1 VPPRVCNRRYHPTD
15 DRPPPRRSA
24 GPTAQPPAGPSPRS
38 LHALDWFVFFLAD
51 VLTGFGPFVAVY
63 LASQRWT
70 QLDIG
75 LVLTIGGLVALVG
88 QVPGGA
94 LVDAIPSKRLVAGLA
109 TGAIGMSALA
119 LAIWPVVP
127 IVQAAVVL
135 QAAAACTL
143 GPAIA
148 AISLGLVGH
157 LAIGERLGRNA
168 RFASLGTAFAAVTM
182 GMSGYLISNQAVF
195 FVTAGFVL
203 PALVALSKSGRA
215 RSIRKPPAAG
225 STTRPPSRVR
235 IGGR

>member
-1 VPPRVCNRRYHPTD
+1 M
-15 DRPPPRRSA
+15 
-24 GPTAQPPAGPSPRS
+24 
-38 LHALDWFVFFLAD
+38 
-51 VLTGFGPFVAVY
+51 
-63 LASQRWT
+63 
-70 QLDIG
+70 
-75 LVLTIGGLVALVG
+75 LTIGGLVALVG

-94 LVDAIPSKRLVAGLA
+94 LVDAILSKRLVAGLA

-135 QAAAACTL
+135 QAAACTL

-157 LAIGERLGRNA
+157 VAIGERLGRNA

-195 FVTAGFVL
+195 FVTAGFVHRPWL
-203 PALVALSKSGRA
+203 PSAKSGRA
-215 RSIRKPPAAG
+215 RSIRKPPAVG
-225 STTRPPSRVR
+225 STTRPLSRVR